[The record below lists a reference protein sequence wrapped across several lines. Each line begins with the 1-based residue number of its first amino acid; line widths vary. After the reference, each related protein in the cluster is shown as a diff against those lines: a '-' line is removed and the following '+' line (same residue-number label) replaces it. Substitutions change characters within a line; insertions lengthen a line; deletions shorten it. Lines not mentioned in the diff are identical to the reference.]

1 VEWLRLDLPPTL
13 ASGRYSLELGL
24 YDGHDQP
31 LTLSDASGKA
41 LGPSTIWGP
50 LVVAPAFVPQPNLTP
65 ANQKF
70 GDQIELTG
78 YRASAGEV
86 VLQWHALAQPA
97 ADYTV
102 FVHALDSSGKVI
114 AQADG
119 PPLGGDFPSGTWL
132 PGETVLDHHA
142 LSLPPG
148 TYTLEVGLYELA
160 TLQRLPGEPLRI
172 QLTVP

>member
-1 VEWLRLDLPPTL
+1 
-13 ASGRYSLELGL
+13 
-24 YDGHDQP
+24 
-31 LTLSDASGKA
+31 
-41 LGPSTIWGP
+41 
-50 LVVAPAFVPQPNLTP
+50 
-65 ANQKF
+65 
-70 GDQIELTG
+70 
-78 YRASAGEV
+78 

-148 TYTLEVGLYELA
+148 TYTLEVGLYELV